1 MYYMV
6 IELNNTIIKSIT
18 LVDQVEEQILNYI
31 ISNKLTAGSEIPSE
45 LLLTESLNVG
55 RNVVREALSR
65 LRMLGIIESRKHKGM
80 ILREPD
86 VMKCFSKV
94 INPYML
100 SRKTILDLLVF
111 RTSLESGISE
121 LIIEN
126 ITDEDISELESIIAK
141 HIYQEDMKLK
151 VENEIEFH
159 TKLYEITGNKAIIDF
174 QQMVIPL
181 FNFVNQIFEDF
192 KIFNR
197 ENKKKG
203 QLIKH
208 EDLLIFL
215 KKRDVEGYRR
225 AITTHLKAYSQYTK
239 QEKEKIN
246 PKKSI

>member
-1 MYYMV
+1 M
-6 IELNNTIIKSIT
+6 ELNNLPIKAIT
-18 LVDQVEEQILNYI
+18 LVDQVEELILSYI
-31 ISNKLTAGSEIPSE
+31 INNKLTAGNEIPSE
-45 LLLTESLNVG
+45 LFLTESLNVG

-94 INPYML
+94 VNPYML

-126 ITDEDISELESIIAK
+126 ITDEDISELETIVAK

-159 TKLYEITGNKAIIDF
+159 SKLYEITDNKAIIDF

-181 FNFVNQIFEDF
+181 FNFVNQNFEDF
-192 KIFNR
+192 KIFNQ

-208 EDLLIFL
+208 EDLLNFL
-215 KKRDVEGYRR
+215 KKKDIEGYRK
-225 AITTHLKAYSQYTK
+225 AITIHLKAYSQYTK
-239 QEKEKIN
+239 QEKEKIH
-246 PKKSI
+246 PKNSN